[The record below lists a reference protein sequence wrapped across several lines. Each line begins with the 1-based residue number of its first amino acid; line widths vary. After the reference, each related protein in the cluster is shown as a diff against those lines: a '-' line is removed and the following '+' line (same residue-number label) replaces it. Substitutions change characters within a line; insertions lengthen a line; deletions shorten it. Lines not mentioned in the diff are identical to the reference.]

1 MQDRFNQLQAKMEG
15 EQGFAENLFALE
27 KAEDVQTFL
36 KGHGLDF
43 SLEEI
48 NLFKDALVKTLEKG
62 TDAELSDEDLEDV
75 AGGIIATTTIVGLTA
90 AAVGGTCGAGTFV
103 HNITSGRW

>member
-1 MQDRFNQLQAKMEG
+1 MQDKFNQLQAKIEE
-15 EQGFAENLFALE
+15 EQGFTEKLFAFE

-75 AGGIIATTTIVGLTA
+75 AGGVIATTTIVSLTA
-90 AAVGGTCGAGTFV
+90 AAIGGTCGGGTFI
-103 HNITSGRW
+103 HNITRGRW